1 MRRRLFF
8 LLPNV
13 DSARILKDELIKV
26 DIATKHQHFYA
37 RDGILPADLPV
48 ANVLQ
53 KTDVLHS
60 AEVGMGIGGIAGLLA
75 GGLWLIFPPESWG
88 MRMLALLSSM
98 LVGSLYGAWAS
109 ARAAATIPS
118 PALERFSAGLDAGL
132 ILLMLDVPLNRVQE
146 IQQMLEQAHPDY
158 QFGGIDAHVPI
169 LG

>member
-13 DSARILKDELIKV
+13 ESARTVKEELIKA
-26 DIATKHQHFYA
+26 DIAIKHQHYYA
-37 RDGILPADLPV
+37 RDGLLPHDLPL
-48 ANVLQ
+48 ANVLH
-53 KTDVLHS
+53 KTDIVHS

-75 GGLWLIFPPESWG
+75 GGLWLIFPPESLG
-88 MRMLALLSSM
+88 MRMLALFSSM

-118 PALERFSAGLDAGL
+118 PALERFSHGLDAGQ
-132 ILLMLDVPLNRVQE
+132 ILLMLDVPLNRLTEVK
-146 IQQMLEQAHPDY
+146 QMLERNHPDY
-158 QFGGIDAHVPI
+158 QFGGVDAHLPI